1 MTRPEEADTRGR
13 ILEAAF
19 RRLHQDGYAKLS
31 TRTIAAGAGA
41 NHALIHYYYGTKD
54 KLVMAA
60 LDEANRRLLDRQ
72 QRMYRSPGG
81 FADKWRQ
88 AREFYEQ
95 DLASGFVRV
104 QMELFAASL
113 SNAALREEFVPRFL
127 AWRAVIE
134 AAVRDALAYYQ
145 LELPMS
151 AEAIACWISDFWIGM
166 EFEMLL
172 GIEDCVG
179 HHREALDLMQLLLE
193 RLDAEASPL
202 ERGAARTEPPGA
214 GE

>member
-1 MTRPEEADTRGR
+1 MALPEDADTRTR

-31 TRTIAAGAGA
+31 TRTIAAEARA

-72 QRMYRSPGG
+72 QRLYQSPGG
-81 FADKWRQ
+81 FADKWRE
-88 AREFYEQ
+88 ARAFYEQ

-134 AAVRDALAYYQ
+134 AAVRDALSYYR
-145 LELPMS
+145 LELPVS

-172 GIEDCVG
+172 GIDDRVAHYG
-179 HHREALDLMQLLLE
+179 EALDLMQRLLE
-193 RLDAEASPL
+193 RLEA
-202 ERGAARTEPPGA
+202 GASHS
-214 GE
+214 